1 MYNVY
6 KILNHSGEA
15 PPNPPRALFADSIT
29 HNSATIQW
37 TVISIAYGPEMYVV
51 MYGTNM
57 NTLDQTSS
65 MTATSGNDINRVNFM
80 LSVGL
85 TGLEMMTTYYYRVVA
100 MNGDDR
106 ITPSD
111 IIASFNTSGLG

>member
-1 MYNVY
+1 M
-6 KILNHSGEA
+6 LNHSGEA
-15 PPNPPRALFADSIT
+15 PPNPPIALSADSIT
-29 HNSATIQW
+29 HNSATLQW